1 MMPGRIAVLGR
12 FASVVLALSVIS
24 EARAQSDAAPVTPS
38 SPDSVADHQLIIR
51 DRVERLEDRLFELS
65 QVLRKMEPDR
75 AQRLLETLGAARS
88 LGVRRKMEDIVE
100 EIRRDAFSDAVDGQE
115 EVTANL
121 HELLKVLLEEPAR
134 LEERK
139 EEIAKLERV
148 KEALKNLIEEQ
159 ERELAAA
166 RDAIAEAN
174 LAKDLEAAADA
185 VEALLERQRA
195 AAQRDNSDAKE
206 AASKQ
211 RAIREATDPLA
222 DKLERL
228 SKGALGKAEPDD
240 SDGGSAA
247 GDCKAAGDAAKD
259 LKAASDK
266 MKSAEQKLES
276 GRSAEAG
283 KDQTKAEKDLESALE
298 KLRDEAKKLRRKLR
312 LEKQAED
319 QRKTAEKTAELGKQM
334 KGESEGKES
343 EEGDGQ
349 DGDPQGKN
357 GGQSGENEGSQQP
370 GGEQSEQPMPGQQ
383 DIEGAVPLQEDA
395 ADELDRQDADDAAK
409 KQEEA
414 LQKLKQ
420 AQDELED
427 VLEQLRREQQEEL
440 LAALEARFRA
450 MLAQQLECNNTTV
463 RLADVGKDR
472 WKRSDQLQLADLSQK
487 QRWVG
492 SEADKALAVL
502 VEDGTT
508 VVFPQILEQIR
519 DDVFI
524 VADRL
529 AAADVGT
536 HVRGRQVD
544 IADTIRQLLDAV
556 KRMQE
561 ENESGGG
568 SGGGGGNSPLLP
580 GSAELKL
587 LRACQHRVNNATEGL
602 DADRLRPTVT
612 LEELAQRLE
621 ELQRRQEYVA
631 GMAKDMHESMSRAQ

>member
-1 MMPGRIAVLGR
+1 MTLGRIVVLGR
-12 FASVVLALSVIS
+12 ITSVALAFCFVF
-24 EARAQSDAAPVTPS
+24 EARAQSDAASPTPS
-38 SPDSVADHQLIIR
+38 SPGSIADHQLIIR
-51 DRVERLEDRLFELS
+51 DRVERLEDRMFELS
-65 QVLRKMEPDR
+65 KVLRKMEPDR

-88 LGVRRKMEDIVE
+88 LGVRRKMEEIVD

-121 HELLKVLLEEPAR
+121 HELLKVLLEEPDR
-134 LEERK
+134 LDERK
-139 EEIAKLERV
+139 EEIAKLQQV
-148 KEALKNLIEEQ
+148 KEALKKLIEEQ

-166 RDAIAEAN
+166 QEAIAESN
-174 LAKDLEAAADA
+174 LAEDLEAAARA
-185 VEALLERQRA
+185 VEELLERQRA
-195 AAQRDNSDAKE
+195 AAGADPSKASE

-211 RAIREATDPLA
+211 RTIREATDPLA
-222 DKLERL
+222 DKLEQL
-228 SKGALGKAEPDD
+228 SKGASGKSD
-240 SDGGSAA
+240 SDASGDALAG
-247 GDCKAAGDAAKD
+247 GDCKGAGDAAKD
-259 LKAASDK
+259 LKAASGK
-266 MKSAEQKLES
+266 MKSAEQKLED
-276 GRSAEAG
+276 GRPADAG
-283 KDQTKAEKDLESALE
+283 QDQRGAEKDLESALE
-298 KLRDEAKKLRRKLR
+298 RLRDEAKQLRRKLQ
-312 LEKQAED
+312 LDKQAED

-334 KGESEGKES
+334 KDASDGKGS
-343 EEGDGQ
+343 EEG
-349 DGDPQGKN
+349 
-357 GGQSGENEGSQQP
+357 GGQEGDRQGEDGEQGGENEGSRQP
-370 GGEQSEQPMPGQQ
+370 GGEQNEQPMPGQQ

-395 ADELDRQDADDAAK
+395 ADDLDQQKADEAAK

-450 MLAQQLECNNTTV
+450 MLAQQLECNNATA
-463 RLADVGKDR
+463 RLAGVDKDH
-472 WKRSDQLQLADLSQK
+472 WKRSDQLQLAELSQK

-519 DDVFI
+519 DDVFD

-529 AAADVGT
+529 AAADVGSG
-536 HVRGRQVD
+536 VRNSQAD
-544 IADTIRQLLDAV
+544 ITDTIRQLLDAV

-561 ENESGGG
+561 ENENGGG
-568 SGGGGGNSPLLP
+568 GGGGGGNSPLLP

-587 LRACQHRVNNATEGL
+587 LRACQQRVNSATENL

-612 LEELAQRLE
+612 VGELARRLN
-621 ELQRRQEYVA
+621 ELRQRQEYVA
-631 GMAKDMHESMSRAQ
+631 GMAKDMHESMNRAQ